1 MKARRNASRCILI
14 LLTLLFLSG
23 PCYAQDSA
31 KENIGSHGYID
42 WIKQKVFAKGTGAP
56 PEKYYGKPQARPM
69 AMRAA
74 TSDARRNLLEVIK
87 GVHIDS
93 VTTVNNKMYRD
104 DTIVTKVKGVLKSST
119 VDDIQYLSDGTVEA
133 LVSMPLTGELGQI
146 LLQSVVPASQKVP
159 STAAPRIEQRL
170 QRLEDRVKTLED
182 RITRL
187 KKVSF
192 EQTETLALFKQ
203 FIETWLD
210 YTANR
215 PVLSYA
221 GYAQDKDL
229 QNLQQKLVAQE
240 NRLSRLSARLEKM
253 AGRLVAL
260 EKPGAK
266 GSQVA
271 VAAKT
276 KSQVPYSGLVID
288 ARNIG
293 FRPCLKPELFE
304 AGQLIYPG
312 DYVDFKTAVRSG
324 FIRYYRKIGRA
335 QQSRRAGALPFTIKA
350 KGIYRGNRGL
360 EIKSADYQTL
370 KEIIKIP
377 NNFLQHCNVVIVF

>member
-1 MKARRNASRCILI
+1 MKARLNASRCILI
-14 LLTLLFLSG
+14 LFILLLLSA
-23 PCYAQDSA
+23 PCYAQDPA
-31 KENIGSHGYID
+31 KENIGSHGFID
-42 WIKQKVFAKGTGAP
+42 WIKQKVVAKGTGAP
-56 PEKYYGKPQARPM
+56 PAKYYGKPQARPM

-93 VTTVNNKMYRD
+93 ATTVKNKMYRD
-104 DTIVTKVKGVLKSST
+104 DAIVTKVKGVLRSST

-133 LVSMPLTGELGQI
+133 VVSMPLTGQLGQI
-146 LLQSVVPASQKVP
+146 LLQSVVPASQKGR
-159 STAAPRIEQRL
+159 STAAPGIEQRL
-170 QRLEDRVKTLED
+170 RRLEDRVKALEN

-192 EQTETLALFKQ
+192 EQAQTLALFKQ
-203 FIETWLD
+203 FIEVWLD

-215 PVLSYA
+215 AVLSYA

-229 QNLQQKLVAQE
+229 KNLQQKLVDQE
-240 NRLSRLSARLEKM
+240 NRLRRLSARLEKM

-271 VAAKT
+271 VAAKA

-293 FRPCLKPELFE
+293 FRPCLKPELFGM
-304 AGQLIYPG
+304 GQLIYPG
-312 DYVDFKTAVRSG
+312 DYVDLKTAVRNG
-324 FIRYYRKIGRA
+324 YIRYYRKIGRA

-350 KGIYRGNRGL
+350 KGNYQGNRSL

-370 KEIIKIP
+370 REIIQIP
-377 NNFLQHCNVVIVF
+377 NNFLQNCNVVIVF